1 MDFPGNKNC
10 IVCDDWG
17 RQSFFLSLYSGFLL
31 LTKFCEFI
39 YFFSIHKKL
48 KFLDAVKLS
57 HLKLFYFFII
67 VHRISFPL
75 LIFPN
80 IFSHLSFCYN
90 FWHASYK
97 RGSVLLTHST
107 AFIKATL
114 NLFYFQSVSGII
126 SSFYLL
132 PTV

>member
-1 MDFPGNKNC
+1 M
-10 IVCDDWG
+10 
-17 RQSFFLSLYSGFLL
+17 
-31 LTKFCEFI
+31 

-48 KFLDAVKLS
+48 KFLNIEKLS
-57 HLKLFYFFII
+57 HLKLLSFFII
-67 VHRISFPL
+67 VHRIHFPL

-97 RGSVLLTHST
+97 RGSVLLTQST